1 MLVFIEKA
9 PLKLITSDFMKNTK
23 IIAGLPTNVWILTI
37 SQALMLSVSSLVVF
51 VGGLVGSQLA
61 PVENLATLPVASIVV
76 GTALAIP
83 PITLLMNTIGRKRS
97 FFIII
102 FYSIFVAFLAG
113 YSISISN
120 FYLFTASTFLFGGT
134 AACVMQF
141 RFAAMESVSEELI
154 PKAASMVLVGGIA
167 AAFLGPEIAVFGK
180 DLLNVEFAGSFI
192 MLAGLFVLALLF
204 LLAFKNPNF
213 KQEKTELPQRPLKAI
228 FQQRIFW
235 VAMLS
240 ATIGY
245 AIMSFIMTAT
255 PVHMHVMEGHSLEH
269 TKWVIQSH
277 IIAMFLPS
285 LITAWI
291 IKKIGIAKMMFTGLI
306 AYVICIVI
314 AFTGHHLVNYW
325 VSLILLGVGWN
336 FLFIGGTTLL
346 PKAYT
351 PGERFKV
358 QAVNDFLV
366 FGTQAVASLSA
377 GWFIFALGWKTL
389 LLFNLPFMV
398 ILWVVIWKWQK
409 RPE

>member
-1 MLVFIEKA
+1 
-9 PLKLITSDFMKNTK
+9 MKNTK
-23 IIAGLPTNVWILTI
+23 LIAGLPTNVWILTI
-37 SQALMLSVSSLVVF
+37 AQALMLSVSSLVVF

-76 GTALAIP
+76 GTAVAIP
-83 PITLLMNTIGRKRS
+83 PVTLLMNTIGRRRS

-102 FYSIFVAFLAG
+102 AYSIIVAFLTG
-113 YSISISN
+113 YSILISN
-120 FYLFTASTFLFGGT
+120 FYLFVVSTFLFGGT

-141 RFAAMESVSEELI
+141 RFASMESVSEDLI

-192 MLAGLFVLALLF
+192 LLAGLFLIALLF
-204 LLAFKNPNF
+204 LLAFKNP
-213 KQEKTELPQRPLKAI
+213 KYKEEKLELPQRPLKTI

-255 PVHMHVMEGHSLEH
+255 PVHMHVMEGHTLEH

-291 IKKIGIAKMMFTGLI
+291 IKKIGITKMMITGLI
-306 AYVICIVI
+306 AYLICIVI
-314 AFTGHHLVNYW
+314 AFTGHHLANYW
-325 VSLILLGVGWN
+325 VSLVLLGIGWN

-346 PKAYT
+346 PKAYN
-351 PGERFKV
+351 PSERFKV
-358 QAVNDFLV
+358 QAVNDFV
-366 FGTQAVASLSA
+366 IFGTQAVASLSA
-377 GWFIFALGWKTL
+377 GWFIFAMGWKTL
-389 LLFNLPFMV
+389 LLINLPFMLFLLIV
-398 ILWVVIWKWQK
+398 ILKWQ
-409 RPE
+409 

>member
-1 MLVFIEKA
+1 
-9 PLKLITSDFMKNTK
+9 MKNTK
-23 IIAGLPTNVWILTI
+23 LIAGLPTNVWILTI
-37 SQALMLSVSSLVVF
+37 AQALMLSVSSLVVF

-76 GTALAIP
+76 GTAVAIP
-83 PITLLMNTIGRKRS
+83 PVTLLMNTIGRRRS

-102 FYSIFVAFLAG
+102 AYSIIVAFLTG
-113 YSISISN
+113 YSILISN
-120 FYLFTASTFLFGGT
+120 FYLFVVSTFLFGGT

-141 RFAAMESVSEELI
+141 RFASMESVSEDLI

-192 MLAGLFVLALLF
+192 LLAGLFLIALLF
-204 LLAFKNPNF
+204 LLAFKNP
-213 KQEKTELPQRPLKAI
+213 KYKEEKLELPQRPLKTI

-255 PVHMHVMEGHSLEH
+255 PVHMHVMEGHTLEH

-291 IKKIGIAKMMFTGLI
+291 IKKIGITKMMITGLI
-306 AYVICIVI
+306 AYLICIVI
-314 AFTGHHLVNYW
+314 AFTGHHLANYW
-325 VSLILLGVGWN
+325 VSLVLLGIGWN

-346 PKAYT
+346 PKAYN
-351 PGERFKV
+351 PSERFKV
-358 QAVNDFLV
+358 QAVNDFV
-366 FGTQAVASLSA
+366 IFGTQAVASLSA
-377 GWFIFALGWKTL
+377 GWFIFAMGWKTL
-389 LLFNLPFMV
+389 LLINLPFMLFLLIV
-398 ILWVVIWKWQK
+398 ILKWQNVK
-409 RPE
+409 Q